1 MRTLVGES
9 QRLLEALYQHL
20 SAQQELKLQLNQLNF
35 ASQTY
40 LEQPQFQLA
49 PPCTCFSEDEA

>member
-1 MRTLVGES
+1 MGES